1 MNRLVVSSGATG
13 VLFSTNHP
21 SFVRRER
28 DSRKEKEVALRSSAR
43 RLVRS
48 LTYASLLLASAA
60 AIADNPPLPTQIVDL
75 ANKVDGVHPGFRAF
89 HAKGVVVEGTFK
101 ASSEAAR
108 LSRATLFNGIPIP
121 VTARFS
127 DGSGM
132 PTVPDGSPAMPR
144 GIAIK
149 YHLAGGGDTDMV
161 TNSFK
166 FFPVGTGE
174 DFRDL
179 LQAITESPPDAPHPN
194 KVEQFFGS
202 HPNAPKA
209 IGSLPIPDSFAD
221 EEYHGIDA
229 FTLVSKS
236 GQRQAVR
243 YVIAPEKLVHI
254 TPEEAAKQSPDYLF
268 EDLAKRIAQKPLVF
282 HLKAQLAEPGDQTK
296 DASLPWPDDRKVV
309 DLGVLTLTKVVPNSA
324 QAEKKLLFLPTNL
337 TPGIE
342 LSDDPLPNV
351 RSAAYG
357 VSYGRRSQ

>member
-1 MNRLVVSSGATG
+1 MTIFEVT
-13 VLFSTNHP
+13 
-21 SFVRRER
+21 
-28 DSRKEKEVALRSSAR
+28 DSCAR
-43 RLVRS
+43 RLALS
-48 LTYASLLLASAA
+48 LACASFLLVSAVA
-60 AIADNPPLPTQIVDL
+60 TADSTADPTQIVDL

-89 HAKGVVVEGTFK
+89 HAKGVVVEGSFK
-101 ASSEAAR
+101 ASAQAAK
-108 LSRATLFNGIPIP
+108 LSSATLFNGRSIP

-149 YHLAGGGDTDMV
+149 YHLPGGTDTDMV

-179 LQAITESPPDAPHPN
+179 LQAIVASPPDAPHPN

-229 FTLVSKS
+229 FIFVNKS

-243 YVIAPEKLVHI
+243 YLIVPEKLVHI
-254 TPEEAAKQSPDYLF
+254 TPEVAAKQSPNFLF
-268 EDLAKRIAQKPLVF
+268 DDLAKRIAQKPVVF

-296 DASLPWPDDRKVV
+296 DASEPWPDDRKVV
-309 DLGVLTLTKVVPNSA
+309 DLGVLTLKKVVPNSLET
-324 QAEKKLLFLPTNL
+324 EKKLLFLPTNL
-337 TPGIE
+337 TDGIE
-342 LSDDPLPNV
+342 LSDDPLPSV

-357 VSYGRRSQ
+357 VSYGRRSR